1 MSCRHRPITLWMFVN
16 RDTSPD
22 VTKEIVRTERS
33 RGINTLEIKGDYED
47 AARPVFRGNAKLMPS
62 AISVTTPEIT
72 KARW

>member
-1 MSCRHRPITLWMFVN
+1 MSCRHRLITLWMFVN

-22 VTKEIVRTERS
+22 VAKEMVRIVWS
-33 RGINTLEIKGDYED
+33 RGINALEIKGNYELT
-47 AARPVFRGNAKLMPS
+47 ARPVFRGNAKLMKS